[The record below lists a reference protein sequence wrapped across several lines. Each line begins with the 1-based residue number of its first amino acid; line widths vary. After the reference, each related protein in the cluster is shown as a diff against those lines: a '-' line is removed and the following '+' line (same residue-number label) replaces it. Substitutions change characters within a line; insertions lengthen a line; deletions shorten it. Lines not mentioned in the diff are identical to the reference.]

1 MAFPGVVF
9 RRAGNP
15 VVFYAL
21 CTSDRVQVLG
31 ESDRLQLQIASA
43 EVRVLDPANF
53 LLTLPVA
60 NGGTLTA
67 PQKATAST
75 TDPALLAADMAAIQA
90 DTG

>member
-1 MAFPGVVF
+1 MFPALAF

-21 CTSDRVQVLG
+21 DVSARVQVLG
-31 ESDRLQLQIASA
+31 ESDRAQLQFAGA

-60 NGGTLTA
+60 NGGALTNAQKQAAAATDQTLY
-67 PQKATAST
+67 
-75 TDPALLAADMAAIQA
+75 AADMAAIQA
-90 DTG
+90 AAGA